1 MIASKF
7 PRINLYHI
15 RLQPTLAVEYTNQK
29 VCSYYP
35 MTVVQNHL
43 RRQEYKGAILNWQV
57 YQLEPSE
64 SNNTDI
70 NSSWR
75 FLDERCSLEDI
86 DVLYIRLLASI

>member
-15 RLQPTLAVEYTNQK
+15 RFQPTRVAEYTNQK
-29 VCSYYP
+29 VCSYHP
-35 MTVVQNHL
+35 MIVVQSNL
-43 RRQEYKGAILNWQV
+43 RQQEYKGAIINWQV
-57 YQLEPSE
+57 YQLEPHDIA
-64 SNNTDI
+64 NTDL